1 MPVHIE
7 VDDVSNQ
14 WCIDDVLFILRDKR
28 MYITEKKMWLKAI
41 DILERVG
48 YYKASV
54 NDNEKASLF
63 GENR

>member
-1 MPVHIE
+1 MKIE
-7 VDDVSNQ
+7 IESSEHQ
-14 WCIDDVLFILRDKR
+14 ACIHDVLYVLRDKK

-48 YYKASV
+48 YYKVSV

-63 GENR
+63 GKI

>member
-1 MPVHIE
+1 MKLE
-7 VDDVSNQ
+7 VCDSSNQ
-14 WCIDDVLFILRDKR
+14 ACIHDVLYILRDKK
-28 MYITEKKMWLKAI
+28 MYITEKKMWLKAV

-54 NDNEKASLF
+54 NDNEKVSLF

>member
-1 MPVHIE
+1 MKIE
-7 VDDVSNQ
+7 VSDSSNQ
-14 WCIDDVLFILRDKR
+14 ACIHDVLYVLRDRK

-41 DILERVG
+41 DILERMG

-63 GENR
+63 GERK